1 MNISRKLT
9 EGRGGQLYLVEGN
22 PELGYTLHSVTLTEV
37 GHFKRSWQA
46 IEAASTGGSD
56 AA

>member
-22 PELGYTLHSVTLTEV
+22 PEIGYTLHSVTLSEV

-46 IEAASTGGSD
+46 IEAAATGGSD